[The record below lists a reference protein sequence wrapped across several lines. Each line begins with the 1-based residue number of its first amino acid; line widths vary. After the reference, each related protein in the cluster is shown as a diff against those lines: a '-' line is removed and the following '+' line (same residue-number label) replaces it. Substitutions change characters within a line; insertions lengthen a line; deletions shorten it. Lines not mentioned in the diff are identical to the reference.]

1 MQSRA
6 TEQHRF
12 GLSAVVGTVL
22 CWGAGNVMVRGIDLP
37 ALQLAFWRLLLS
49 SIIYG
54 ALVVAR
60 RRRMTWAQL
69 RVCVPVALVTGL
81 WLVTFYEALKSTTVT
96 NVAMIASLMPVVLM
110 WSAARRFGE
119 PVSLRLAGLV
129 ATAVAGTGLVLFG
142 SSSVPTWSARGDL
155 LAVLSMLLF
164 CGNFVLAKE
173 ARQKVGALE
182 FQATLWFVAMIV
194 VSPAA
199 ALYGGG
205 LPFPS
210 ITTWIWIVALI
221 AVPGSG
227 HLLMNWAHRHVR
239 LMVSSTA
246 MLGVPPIS
254 MVGAALFVDE
264 PIKLAQ
270 VAGGL
275 IVIVAVAAVIRRD
288 MQLAV
293 RHAPDPE

>member
-12 GLSAVVGTVL
+12 GLTAVVGTVL

-60 RRRMTWAQL
+60 RRRMNWAHL
-69 RVCVPVALVTGL
+69 RVCVPVALLTGF
-81 WLVTFYEALKSTTVT
+81 WLVTFYVALKSTTVT

-119 PVSLRLAGLV
+119 PVSLKLAGLV

-142 SSSVPTWSARGDL
+142 SSSVPTWSARGDM

-182 FQATLWFVAMIV
+182 FQATMWFVAMIV
-194 VSPAA
+194 VSPAT

-270 VAGGL
+270 VAGGV

-288 MQLAV
+288 MQVAAH
-293 RHAPDPE
+293 RAPDPE